1 MLHLLQDEPLQSLQ
15 KPTLHSVI
23 PQSSLNQQRLELD
36 FICKHLVEF
45 TRRRNLLCGQSFHAR
60 VFKSGLQAIPLLCN
74 QLINFYSKLQLP
86 DCSGKIFHETEL
98 ESSTTWSSII
108 SSFTRN
114 ESPLLGLEYFKR
126 MLRSD
131 VMFVDEFIFPCVTK
145 ACGTINAFRLG
156 QSVHC
161 LAVKIGFDGNVFVG
175 SSVIDMYNKC
185 GNLGDARKVF
195 DEMPE
200 KNVVSWSGM
209 IDGYAKLGED
219 EEALRLFKTVLREG
233 STVNDFSFPSVIGI
247 CGNSTLF
254 ELGKQMHAL
263 CVKMNYNETSFVGSS
278 LISMYSKNGMID
290 GAERVFDEVSDKN
303 VGTYNAML
311 IARAH
316 HADTKRVFELFR
328 RMETAKIKP
337 NSITFVCILYACNH
351 AGLLNEGGHYFR
363 MMKQYG
369 IQPGARHYASMVD
382 LLARAGQLDEAMKF
396 INEMPI
402 QPTESVWTA
411 FLTGCKIHGHT
422 DLASSVADRVFELGQ
437 VSSGIYVLL
446 SNIYAAARKH
456 PEAAQMRKMV
466 GDKKWEVGLS
476 WVEEGNRIHTF
487 VSGDREHEISGG
499 IYGKLD
505 ELGMAMEHDVE
516 RS

>member
-23 PQSSLNQQRLELD
+23 PQNSLNQQRLELD

-114 ESPLLGLEYFKR
+114 ESPPLGLEYFKR

-145 ACGTINAFRLG
+145 ACGTINAFCLG

-219 EEALRLFKTVLREG
+219 EEALRLFKTALREG
-233 STVNDFSFPSVIGI
+233 TTVNDFSFPSVIGI

-303 VGTYNAML
+303 ANGNAKM
-311 IARAH
+311 
-316 HADTKRVFELFR
+316 
-328 RMETAKIKP
+328 KP

-437 VSSGIYVLL
+437 VSSAIYVLL

-487 VSGDREHEISGG
+487 VSGDRGHEISGG

-505 ELGMAMEHDVE
+505 ELGMAMERAGYVVE